1 MITPETTVS
10 VRRTSCHDE
19 LMTDATL
26 HASDSTEQ
34 RTAEVAIVA
43 AVSGIVGVPLTPA
56 RITIA
61 DARVEID
68 GASED
73 RSVLVE
79 AYARIGA
86 VRGGQPKKLA
96 TDAFKL
102 AWAGEKL
109 GAQRLIIAVAGEEA
123 DAYLRRAGAWLTAAL
138 RDANV
143 EIIHVPLSVELRE
156 SLADAQ
162 ARQYR

>member
-1 MITPETTVS
+1 
-10 VRRTSCHDE
+10 
-19 LMTDATL
+19 MTDITL

-34 RTAEVAIVA
+34 RTAEIAIIA
-43 AVSGIVGVPLTPA
+43 AVSEIVGVPLAPA
-56 RITIA
+56 RIKID

-68 GASED
+68 GASDD

-86 VRGGQPKKLA
+86 LRGGQPKKLA

-109 GAQRLIIAVAGEEA
+109 GAQRRIIAVAGEEA
-123 DAYLRRAGAWLTAAL
+123 DAYLRRPGAWLTAAL

-143 EIIHVPLSVELRE
+143 EIVHVPLTPELVA
-156 SLADAQ
+156 SLTHAQ
-162 ARQYR
+162 TRQYR

>member
-1 MITPETTVS
+1 VT
-10 VRRTSCHDE
+10 
-19 LMTDATL
+19 
-26 HASDSTEQ
+26 HASDSAEQ
-34 RTAEVAIVA
+34 RLAEIAIIS
-43 AVSGIVGVPLTPA
+43 AVSATIEVPLAPA
-56 RITIA
+56 RIPI
-61 DARVEID
+61 DGARVEID

-86 VRGGQPKKLA
+86 LRGGQPKKLA

-102 AWAGEKL
+102 AWAGQKL
-109 GAQRLIIAVAGEEA
+109 GSRRLIIAVAGVEA
-123 DAYLRRAGAWLTAAL
+123 AAHLQRPGAWLTAAI

-143 EIIHVPLSVELRE
+143 EIMHVSLEAALLE
-156 SLADAQ
+156 SLTDAQ

>member
-1 MITPETTVS
+1 VT
-10 VRRTSCHDE
+10 
-19 LMTDATL
+19 
-26 HASDSTEQ
+26 HASDSAEQ
-34 RTAEVAIVA
+34 RLAEIAIIS
-43 AVSGIVGVPLTPA
+43 AVSATIEVPLAPA
-56 RITIA
+56 RIPI
-61 DARVEID
+61 DGARVEID

-86 VRGGQPKKLA
+86 LRGGQPKKLA

-102 AWAGEKL
+102 AWAGQKL
-109 GAQRLIIAVAGEEA
+109 GSRRL
-123 DAYLRRAGAWLTAAL
+123 AWLTAAI

-143 EIIHVPLSVELRE
+143 EIMHVSLEAALLE
-156 SLADAQ
+156 SLTDAQ